1 MTPLSYHSS
10 NLSLIALEAMRLLV
24 QNIIKNENERYFW
37 KMLHIHRIPSILLF
51 WIFLILGIKYT
62 HELTFF
68 KASLENMNM
77 AMRYAQKSIF
87 ARLPNVRKNWPY
99 VTLSYLKM
107 SIKSRRISCMRKQA
121 KNNRKLITIW
131 VNIHVSLV
139 LAKIYQKSFVT
150 KPLFASVLS
159 L

>member
-1 MTPLSYHSS
+1 
-10 NLSLIALEAMRLLV
+10 MRLLV
-24 QNIIKNENERYFW
+24 QNIIKKENERHFW

-62 HELTFF
+62 HELTFL

-87 ARLPNVRKNWPY
+87 ARLSNVRKYWPY

-121 KNNRKLITIW
+121 KNNRKLMGK
-131 VNIHVSLV
+131 HSCFFSFC
-139 LAKIYQKSFVT
+139 KIDQKPFVT